1 MAQYTTLKN
10 AIQSVVTQNGNEEI
24 TGLLLQSTLIT
35 MINSLGDKYQFAGVA
50 DISTTPGT
58 PDQNVAY
65 IAGPG
70 TYPNFNSFVVP
81 DGKMGVF
88 LYDGLWALQLVTVGK
103 NYDANL
109 DEINAKIGSTGG
121 NVTVNPQWERGAIEG
136 GTGINQESTIRIRTV
151 SYIPLANYNSLSI
164 VCTNSDYSF
173 AVFAY
178 TDNTGT
184 FDSNTG
190 WLTSWNISNN
200 QKFIRIVVRKNDN
213 ANVTTDIAQYIS
225 ITGVQSASG
234 ILAALNDLTTQV
246 SNKVSGAGELVV
258 SNNYPRWNVGN
269 IERPITDFFITM
281 MSVDGNGA
289 YQQMVPTSNN
299 LGNTASE
306 MLDITNLVITP
317 NSDNVIFKVCF
328 YDNSGNYLSAT
339 PYMARSTNIYVTA
352 ANVVQSYTI
361 SNKKCRIVVAN
372 ITLEKTSRDKMV
384 ALSKINFSGVD
395 SVIIVPQGYMQFQKV
410 NTTDIFPNTNFRTR
424 IDVAK
429 ENGIW
434 KPVFSPYDYV
444 LPTDDH
450 VFISPDGFDTNDG
463 LTPITPKKT
472 IESAKSVGN
481 TIVFL
486 DGTYIAGVN
495 FTNGVS
501 ISGYNLLGYGNVTID
516 NNNGS
521 PIAINGDAFVDG
533 IKFVNGNDGSL
544 KINIGTTTEICCL
557 SNCEFNN
564 SVGNS
569 NGGLVAM
576 GGNIYV
582 YKCKASGNQKDGF
595 NYHKTTGNIIP
606 HITEMYCEAYNNGN
620 NDSYNSNN
628 GSTAHDGA
636 LILRVS
642 CKYGYCKG
650 GVLADVNAGTISY
663 NLGCVSVASSL
674 KQSSSSDIP
683 FMCSVYCG
691 SGADIWLYDC
701 ALSGSKYDISCVDS
715 GSKVHTNKQYPNNYT
730 RGGGTI
736 LNIVE

>member
-1 MAQYTTLKN
+1 
-10 AIQSVVTQNGNEEI
+10 
-24 TGLLLQSTLIT
+24 

-50 DISTTPGT
+50 DSSTISGT

-81 DGKMGVF
+81 NGKMGVF

-103 NYDANL
+103 NYDADL

-121 NVTVNPQWERGAIEG
+121 NVTVNPQWENGAIG
-136 GTGINQESTIRIRTV
+136 GTHGENQSSTIRIRTV
-151 SYIPLANYNSLSI
+151 GYIHLADYNSLSI
-164 VCTNSDYSF
+164 VCTNSNYSF

-178 TDNTGT
+178 TDDAGS
-184 FDSNTG
+184 FDSGTG
-190 WLTSWNISNN
+190 WITSWNIANN
-200 QKFIRIVVRKNDN
+200 QKYIRIVIRKNDN
-213 ANVTTDIAQYIS
+213 TTVSTDIAQYVT

-234 ILAALNDLTTQV
+234 ILAALANLTTQV
-246 SNKVSGAGELVV
+246 SNKITGTGEFVMN
-258 SNNYPRWNVGN
+258 NNYPQWNREN
-269 IERPITDFFITM
+269 IEHLITDFFMTM
-281 MSVDGNGA
+281 TSVDGNGNL
-289 YQQMVPTSNN
+289 QILLPSQTTQN

-306 MLDITNLVITP
+306 LLNISNLVITP
-317 NSDNVIFKVCF
+317 NSDAVIFKVCF
-328 YDNSGNYLSAT
+328 YDASGNYLSAT
-339 PYMARSTNIYVTA
+339 PYMARSTNNYVTA

-361 SNKKCRIVVAN
+361 TNKYCRIVVAN
-372 ITLEKTSRDKMV
+372 TNLSPDSRDKMI
-384 ALSKINFSGVD
+384 ALAKINFTGAD
-395 SVIIVPQGYMQFQKV
+395 SVIIEPASGLQMQKIS
-410 NTTDIFPNTNFRTR
+410 TKEIFPNSNFRTR
-424 IDVAK
+424 IDVVK

-450 VFISPDGFDTNDG
+450 VFISPDGLDTNDG

-486 DGTYIAGVN
+486 DGTYMAGVN

-582 YKCKASGNQKDGF
+582 YKCKASGNKKDGF
-595 NYHKTTGNIIP
+595 NYHKTTDNIIP
-606 HITEMYCEAYNNGN
+606 HITEIYCEAYNNGN

-730 RGGGTI
+730 SGGGTI